1 MILIIILIIIMIM
14 IVISFVTSLHWLRI
28 VKFQGGYL
36 EIMHMI
42 IEFKE
47 VVSLGISDLSKRYHS
62 LIWDIIIY
70 YLLFIIYYY
79 LLEKLVSIPVVVKV
93 AVVRW
98 IWWIFSFICFR
109 PFIPRKRTSSTNS
122 CSIYEVI
129 RSHNSNTK
137 LLGFGLGL

>member
-70 YLLFIIYYY
+70 YLLSIIYYY

-98 IWWIFSFICFR
+98 IFSFKCFR
-109 PFIPRKRTSSTNS
+109 PFIPRKRTSFINS
-122 CSIYEVI
+122 CSIHEVI
-129 RSHNSNTK
+129 RSQYSNTK